1 MPTEEEAPMALV
13 YRKDNGER
21 VQVPDHWMDHKIL
34 SKPFRKTPLPG
45 KAEDTQKAPASAG
58 TATRKD

>member
-1 MPTEEEAPMALV
+1 MALV

-21 VQVPDHWMDHKIL
+21 VQVPDHWMDHKTL

>member
-21 VQVPDHWMDHKIL
+21 VQAPAHWMDHKTL
-34 SKPFRKTPLPG
+34 SKPSRKPPLPG
-45 KAEDTQKAPASAG
+45 KAEDPQKPPAPAG